1 MNTFLLIIEIIFFH
15 GTAIYCILKKGER
28 GIFYLPVLF
37 FVDKI
42 IDTPNPAFLYYGLMC
57 ALILLC
63 AARNGFFFR
72 DNIWSLLLIV
82 YFLILLNNSS
92 DLTLIRPY
100 VFSVTWLFLLIALI
114 PSIYRKF
121 PSEVV
126 FKELSNA
133 CLIILVLFIVNALA
147 ATYYKYSPMEMYGI
161 TSGILFGN
169 LWAAAFNTMP
179 LALFVVFM
187 YGVSEKKPMHLII
200 SVITFFFIMLT
211 LRRTVII
218 LSAVGIIICLLTL
231 MTRQKAKMLFVAG
244 GVIAVIGF
252 FVYNNT
258 DFFQEFK
265 ERIELRKLDE
275 RELAEEKRFFEYS
288 LLYDDMFVYH
298 AYSPWFGYELFN
310 SGGNYGKGVLA
321 ERSLHGDIPNI
332 LHSSGII
339 GVILY
344 LFMMGTAFWKALR
357 ASTRYRDKL
366 IFLFC
371 GMSFMAYTI
380 SGRYTEVA
388 ATLLI
393 FLVVMLPIAKPETVA
408 QVEESQSP
416 VFKPTVEAA

>member
-1 MNTFLLIIEIIFFH
+1 MNTFLLLIEIIFFH
-15 GTAIYCILKKGER
+15 GMALYCIVKKNER

-37 FVDKI
+37 FVDRI
-42 IDTPNPAFLYYGLMC
+42 IDSPNPAFLYYTFMSLAVIVC
-57 ALILLC
+57 AY
-63 AARNGFFFR
+63 RSGFFFR
-72 DNIWSLLLIV
+72 KNIWSLLLIV
-82 YFLILLNNSS
+82 YFLILLNKSD

-100 VFSVTWLFLLIALI
+100 VFSVIWLFILIALI

-121 PSEVV
+121 PPEVV

-133 CLIILVLFIVNALA
+133 CLLILMLFIVNALA

-161 TSGILFGN
+161 TKGVMFGN
-169 LWAAAFNTMP
+169 LWAAAFNTLP
-179 LALFVVFM
+179 LALFMVFM
-187 YGVSEKKPMHLII
+187 YGISEKKPLYLIV

-211 LRRTVII
+211 LRRTVIL
-218 LSAVGIIICLLTL
+218 LSAIGIIICLMTL
-231 MTRQKAKMLFVAG
+231 MTRQKAKMLFMAG
-244 GVIAVIGF
+244 GIIAVIGF

-288 LLYDDMFVYH
+288 LLYDDMFTYH

-321 ERSLHGDIPNI
+321 ERSLHGDIPNL

-339 GVILY
+339 GVVLY
-344 LFMMGTAFWKALR
+344 IFMMGTAFMQAWR
-357 ASTRYRDKL
+357 ASTQYRDKL

-388 ATLLI
+388 ATLSI
-393 FLVVMLPIAKPETVA
+393 FLVVMLPISKNAPGLQTEDDGPAILSAKIG
-408 QVEESQSP
+408 
-416 VFKPTVEAA
+416 AA

>member
-1 MNTFLLIIEIIFFH
+1 MNTFLILIEIIFFH
-15 GTAIYCILKKGER
+15 GMALFCILRKNER

-42 IDTPNPAFLYYGLMC
+42 IDTPNPAVLYYGLVTL
-57 ALILLC
+57 LIIIC
-63 AARNGFFFR
+63 IAKNGFFFR
-72 DNIWSLLLIV
+72 NNIWSMILIV
-82 YFLILLNNSS
+82 YFLILLNKSS
-92 DLTLIRPY
+92 DLVLIRPY

-114 PSIYRKF
+114 PSIYKKF
-121 PSEVV
+121 PPQVV

-133 CLIILVLFIVNALA
+133 CLMILMLFIVNALA

-169 LWAAAFNTMP
+169 LWAAAFNTLP

-187 YGVSEKKPMHLII
+187 YGISEKKALHLII

-211 LRRTVII
+211 LRRTVIL
-218 LSAVGIIICLLTL
+218 LSAVGIIACLMTL
-231 MTRQKAKMLFVAG
+231 MTRQKAKMLFITG
-244 GVIAVIGF
+244 GLIAVIGF

-288 LLYDDMFVYH
+288 LLYDDMFIYH

-321 ERSLHGDIPNI
+321 ERSLHGDIPNL

-339 GVILY
+339 GVMLY
-344 LFMMGTAFWKALR
+344 IFMMGTAFLQAWR
-357 ASTRYRDKL
+357 ASTKYQHK
-366 IFLFC
+366 ITYLFC

-393 FLVVMLPIAKPETVA
+393 ILVIMLPMSTGEPEVQT
-408 QVEESQSP
+408 EGSLSTLL
-416 VFKPTVEAA
+416 KIKAA